1 VLIQSI
7 YGFPFEVLPQKECVL
22 SEGTGVHE
30 KAVTDSE
37 SLATQESKRPK
48 YCWLGPNYQLD
59 QSVRD

>member
-1 VLIQSI
+1 
-7 YGFPFEVLPQKECVL
+7 L